1 MKLNAYIKTK
11 VKFSILISLT
21 LLFTLSVLYNNHIL
35 ITNHSNLINDK
46 AKNNLLETSSTNVN
60 GKPLLI
66 HQYSTITS
74 SFFPSSLPANISFT
88 LYEGWSS
95 QNVNINYEG
104 VSQKSERVFNSGFDT
119 DTSGWGYKS
128 NNPTEFINNGYQSDD
143 GNPVGCTEIRL
154 DTGIKNKGNY
164 GYYEQNISIPEKLSS
179 GLISRLAID
188 YKLYTLLT
196 IPTSLSVYLAII
208 IGNVEKNV
216 TYSFETYVEKNT
228 WLPLSMIYDPSD
240 YGQVTPN
247 NATVRVGIYTNAQ
260 VMLTQWCEMRFDNI
274 RFELWTMPNESNLVR
289 VFDNDIGNNYSYI
302 NSSYGKGYTFI
313 DGERNYES
321 TKDLI
326 FTIYSN
332 KTEILDF
339 FIYNITIQSSVVRTF
354 NSSISEIEG
363 CICTFGDN
371 ILWETSIEYSEYY
384 KYGEIWAEIIKPT
397 DWNIIHLYDRDNV
410 DRVGNCLDL
419 GIGSNKTTIP
429 IGTMTPSNIERP
441 WKIVASSE
449 NYILKANM
457 ASWNGSTYLEE
468 SKITFGDIFQIN
480 VTLNNSISILGS
492 TLNCTINYPNGTIYW
507 NQTKIISNY
516 NIQFGNL
523 MVGNNMTI
531 GTYQVAIEWE
541 INQSYFYN
549 DKVGFKTFNF
559 IVWHHTNLTA
569 LNPYIE
575 SLSGDPLLIKVKFL
589 DYDFNSTISF
599 AEVNYSSNFGSL
611 GPMIYIGSGI
621 YFAEID
627 TSSLEL
633 GDYYFSVSA
642 RNQYFENLTIYNLI
656 HLKIVPEPLALDLS
670 RRVIQADANSIAS
683 CQLSVIGA
691 ISKIRLSPANLSTNW
706 FNPYNVT
713 LQPNGT
719 YILDFSTENIPPH
732 GYLES
737 YTIEIYA
744 NKTNYGETADYLTLL
759 VYPIPTIARTN
770 ASLYAVYQ
778 NDIIKVKANYTKEV
792 SNELIGGANCTIEW
806 QGAYFITPIL
816 NEYEITLYTSGLAV
830 DYYTVLITFNRAGYE
845 TAFRSIT
852 IVIKE
857 KEVNISVS
865 INSIEIDEN
874 SIIELFFQ
882 QQLNISARVSTI
894 IGGIYLSGGQLTFLS
909 NNFEENLTESPLTY
923 FTKLITIDGAY
934 FDAGINNIFLSFQ
947 QANYSTKIFTF
958 QLYIRAQPIEL
969 SVQIDNQ
976 DIPENYLL
984 EIFYNQQFHLS
995 CRAFATVDAI
1005 FLSGGTIT
1013 FINSEYEIEL
1023 TETAESWFNETIIIS
1038 KEYFTI
1044 GPNNVYLRFQQ
1055 SNYTTVLFSFQILV
1069 NQIEINVDIP
1079 DFEGFLRATP
1089 GDSVIIKLNLT
1100 EVGSSA
1106 YVENATVFYSCFLGR
1121 GYFNYL
1127 GNGLYEKKL
1136 NIPAG
1141 IEGKY
1146 NFEVVISKSGGLY
1159 RTKEF
1164 SFFLE
1169 IVPEEGPNTF
1179 MMFIIIGLI
1188 VIIGILGTLSLRSYV
1203 IIPKR
1208 RAREAELL
1216 SKIQVYKD
1224 VWNIRAVVI
1233 IHKESGLP
1241 VYSEEISIMEKEE
1254 DSFLISGFIQA
1265 ITAFSETFIEK
1276 EFRAYSKL
1284 TTDYEYLR
1292 TIIDLDF
1299 KFFQLVVCD
1308 YETVRTLVVLREEA
1322 SDRLKEQLYL
1332 LTKSIDTQ
1340 FNEEF
1345 RNFKGSLNHLNKQ
1358 LYELINQFLFLHYNN
1373 SFELTSNRN
1382 YLDSKI
1388 ESGELTK
1395 LEKRLINVI
1404 TSMTKIKKEF
1414 TLRGAI
1420 ELIHEKN
1427 EDLVLEAINTLI
1439 SQKIILSPSSPKIDH
1454 KKK

>member
-1 MKLNAYIKTK
+1 MKLNANIKKK

-21 LLFTLSVLYNNHIL
+21 LLFTLGVLYNNHKL
-35 ITNHSNLINDK
+35 ITNHSNLINDNS
-46 AKNNLLETSSTNVN
+46 KNNLLETASTNVN

-88 LYEGWSS
+88 LFEGWSS
-95 QNVNINYEG
+95 QYVNINYEG
-104 VSQKSERVFNSGFDT
+104 VSQKSQRVSNSGFDT
-119 DTSGWGYKS
+119 DTSGWVYKS
-128 NNPTEFINNGYQSDD
+128 NNPTEFINDGYQSDD
-143 GNPVGCTEIRL
+143 GYPVGCTQIHI
-154 DTGIKNKGNY
+154 DTGIKNEGNY
-164 GYYEQNISIPEKLSS
+164 GYYEQNISIPEKLNS
-179 GLISRLAID
+179 GLLSKLAID

-196 IPTSLSVYLAII
+196 IPTSLSVYLAVI
-208 IGNVEKNV
+208 IGNVEINV
-216 TYSFETYVEKNT
+216 TYSFETYVEKNA
-228 WLPLSMIYDPSD
+228 WLPLSMIYDPSA

-247 NATVRVGIYTNAQ
+247 NATVRVGVYTNAQ
-260 VMLTQWCEMRFDNI
+260 VMLTQWSEMRFDNI
-274 RFELWTMPNESNLVR
+274 RFELWTLPNEPNLVR

-321 TKDLI
+321 TKDVI

-339 FIYNITIQSSVVRTF
+339 FIYNITIQFSVVRTF

-371 ILWETSIEYSEYY
+371 VLWETFIEYSEYY
-384 KYGEIWAEIIKPT
+384 KYGETWAEIIKPT
-397 DWNIIHLYDRDNV
+397 DWNIVHLYDRDNV
-410 DRVGNCLDL
+410 DRVGNCLDI

-449 NYILKANM
+449 NYILEANM
-457 ASWNGSTYLEE
+457 AYWNGSIYFED
-468 SKITFGDIFQIN
+468 SKITFGDIFRIN
-480 VTLNNSISILGS
+480 VTLNNSISVLGS

-507 NQTKIISNY
+507 SQSKIISNY

-523 MVGNNMTI
+523 MVSNNMTI
-531 GTYQVAIEWE
+531 GTYHVAIEWE
-541 INQSYFYN
+541 LNQSYLYN

-569 LNPYIE
+569 VNPYIE

-599 AEVNYSSNFGSL
+599 AEVNYSSNFESL
-611 GPMIYIGSGI
+611 GPMIYIGFGI

-627 TSSLEL
+627 TFSLEL

-642 RNQYFENLTIYNLI
+642 RNQYFENLTICNLI

-670 RRVIQADANSIAS
+670 LRVIQADANSIAS

-691 ISKIRLSPANLSTNW
+691 ISKIPISPANLSTNW

-719 YILDFSTENIPPH
+719 YILDFSTENIPPS
-732 GYLES
+732 GYLET

-744 NKTNYGETADYLTLL
+744 NKTNYGEITDYLTLL

-778 NDIIKVKANYTKEV
+778 NDIIKVKANYTTEA

-816 NEYEITLYTSGLAV
+816 NDYEITLYTSGLAV

-845 TAFRSIT
+845 TAFKSIT

-874 SIIELFFQ
+874 SITELFFKQ
-882 QQLNISARVSTI
+882 QINISARISTI
-894 IGGIYLSGGQLTFLS
+894 IGGIYLSGGHLTLIS
-909 NNFEENLTESPLTY
+909 NNFEESLTESPLTY

-934 FDAGINNIFLSFQ
+934 FDEGINTIFLRFQ
-947 QANYSTKIFTF
+947 QANYSIKIFTF
-958 QLYIRAQPIEL
+958 QLHIRTQPIEL
-969 SVQIDNQ
+969 SLQIDNQ

-984 EIFYNQQFHLS
+984 EVFYNQEFHLS
-995 CRAFATVDAI
+995 CRANATIDAI

-1013 FINSEYEIEL
+1013 FINGEHEIEL

-1038 KEYFTI
+1038 KEYFTT
-1044 GPNNVYLRFQQ
+1044 GPHIIYLRFQQ
-1055 SNYTTVLFSFQILV
+1055 NNYKTTFFVFQMLV
-1069 NQIEINVDIP
+1069 NQIEINVDIL
-1079 DFEGFLRATP
+1079 DCEGFIRASP
-1089 GDSVIIKLNLT
+1089 GDSVIIRLNLT
-1100 EVGSSA
+1100 EKGSSS
-1106 YVENATVFYSCFLGR
+1106 YVENATVYYSWTFGG

-1127 GNGLYEKKL
+1127 GNGIYEKKL
-1136 NIPAG
+1136 NVPSSVKG
-1141 IEGKY
+1141 NF
-1146 NFEVVISKSGGLY
+1146 NFEIVISKSGGLY
-1159 RTKEF
+1159 MTKDF
-1164 SFFLE
+1164 SFLLE
-1169 IVPEEGPNTF
+1169 IVPVEGPNALIII
-1179 MMFIIIGLI
+1179 IIIGLI
-1188 VIIGILGTLSLRSYV
+1188 ATIGILGTLSLRSYV
-1203 IIPKR
+1203 IIPRR

-1216 SKIQVYKD
+1216 SKIQVFKD

-1241 VYSEEISIMEKEE
+1241 VYSQEISIMEREE
-1254 DSFLISGFIQA
+1254 DSFLVSGFIQA
-1265 ITAFSETFIEK
+1265 ITAFSETFIER
-1276 EFRAYSKL
+1276 EFRTYSKL
-1284 TTDYEYLR
+1284 ATDYEYLKS
-1292 TIIDLDF
+1292 IIDLDF

-1308 YETVRTLVVLREEA
+1308 HETVRVLVILREEA
-1322 SDRLKEQLYL
+1322 SEHLKKQLFAL
-1332 LTKSIDTQ
+1332 ATAIDSQ
-1340 FNEEF
+1340 LGEEF
-1345 RNFKGSLNHLNKQ
+1345 RNFSGSLKHLNKQ
-1358 LYELINQFLFLHYNN
+1358 LSEYLNKFLFLHYND
-1373 SFELTSNRN
+1373 SFEMTSNRD
-1382 YLDSKI
+1382 YLNSII
-1388 ESGELTK
+1388 ESGDLTK
-1395 LEKRLINVI
+1395 LEIRLINVI

-1420 ELIHEKN
+1420 DLIHEKN
-1427 EDLVLEAINTLI
+1427 EDLVLEALNTLI
-1439 SQKIILSPSSPKIDH
+1439 LRKIIFSPYFSQIDQ